1 MNSHPPS
8 NANKQSSK
16 GGNELAKS
24 SSRAVSVDRAD
35 PDKTPA
41 PGDAVQQGAAAGNAQ
56 SGAHAGAQADAQTND
71 DSKNVA
77 ADAPSSPGGQ
87 RLAADQKMDDDSG
100 LSNTANRTSS
110 ELDRNARQERQSNVG
125 RRSDG
130 TPD

>member
-1 MNSHPPS
+1 MNSNPPS
-8 NANKQSSK
+8 DANKQSSN
-16 GGNELAKS
+16 GGNELEKS
-24 SSRAVSVDRAD
+24 SSRAFSVDRAGQ
-35 PDKTPA
+35 DKTPA
-41 PGDAVQQGAAAGNAQ
+41 PDNAVQQGAAAGNAQ
-56 SGAHAGAQADAQTND
+56 SGAHAGAQKSD
-71 DSKNVA
+71 DSQNVA
-77 ADAPSSPGGQ
+77 ADAPSSPGGH

>member
-1 MNSHPPS
+1 MNSNQRS
-8 NANKQSSK
+8 GANNQSSN

-24 SSRAVSVDRAD
+24 SSRAFSVDRAGQ
-35 PDKTPA
+35 DKTPA
-41 PGDAVQQGAAAGNAQ
+41 P
-56 SGAHAGAQADAQTND
+56 AGAQKDAQTGD
-71 DSKNVA
+71 DAHKVA
-77 ADAPSSPGGQ
+77 ADAPSSPGSH

-110 ELDRNARQERQSNVG
+110 ELDRNERQERQSNVG